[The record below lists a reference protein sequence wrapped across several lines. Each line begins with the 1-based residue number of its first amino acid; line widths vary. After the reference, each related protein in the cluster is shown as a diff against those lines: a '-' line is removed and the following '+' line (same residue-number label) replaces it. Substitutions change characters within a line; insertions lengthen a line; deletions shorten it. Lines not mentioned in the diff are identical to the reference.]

1 MFIHYTHT
9 PHTLYSYYIL
19 YTTHTHTLA
28 CEIAVALSKYAG
40 EPDALTLFD
49 EFATGY
55 GQTAVLTVIVLY
67 T

>member
-1 MFIHYTHT
+1 MYYIVAILMC
-9 PHTLYSYYIL
+9 TLYTML
-19 YTTHTHTLA
+19 YATHIA

-49 EFATGY
+49 EFAAGY

>member
-1 MFIHYTHT
+1 MYYST
-9 PHTLYSYYIL
+9 PILMCTLYTIL
-19 YTTHTHTLA
+19 YSTHIA

-40 EPDALTLFD
+40 ESDALTLFD